1 MVETVIGQFEDLE
14 NLLHAGR
21 QLKERGYQ
29 ITTLSPVSIHEQIE
43 PLLGEKKNPIRYLT
57 FTGAIIGFFYG
68 ILLTTIASVLYPLPR
83 GGRPIFFVPPIVI
96 LSYETT
102 ILFGVLST
110 LVGFVLFSGLPSF
123 KRKPY
128 IPEAMVGSYALLV
141 ENPAENDKEI
151 EKIMVEAGAAKVH
164 RHEK

>member
-14 NLLHAGR
+14 KLLHAGR
-21 QLKERGYQ
+21 RLKERGYQ

-57 FTGAIIGFFYG
+57 FTGAIAGFFFG
-68 ILLTTIASVLYPLPR
+68 ILLTTIPSVLYPLPR

-123 KRKPY
+123 NRKPY
-128 IPEAMVGSYALLV
+128 IPVAMVGSYALLV
-141 ENPAENDKEI
+141 ENPAENYEEI
-151 EKIMVEAGAAKVH
+151 EKIMVEAGAGKVH